1 MTLRVGIIG
10 AARVAVYAV
19 LAPAAA
25 NPRVAVLAV
34 AARDPARARAWAAEH
49 GVPRVHADY
58 AALVADPEIDLV
70 YVATPPAFH
79 LAHARLAIAARKP
92 LLVEKPFTLD
102 AGEAATL
109 LAEAATAGVPVFEAM
124 HSRHH
129 ALWPLISRLLPRIGA
144 VRHIDA
150 VFDVAVGTAENEFRW
165 HSRLGGGALMD
176 LGVYP
181 LAWVR
186 AIAGEPLAVTG
197 ASMRQQRGADAA
209 FAADLLLP
217 GGVGAHVAAD
227 MTAPFRARLA
237 IAGADGTLVVDNPLA
252 PQRGHLITLA
262 TAAGTEKHHARGPGT
277 YDAQLAAV
285 AACLLDGAAWPFP
298 ATDALASMRAI
309 DKVRAAT

>member
-1 MTLRVGIIG
+1 MTLRIGIIG
-10 AARVAVYAV
+10 AARVAVYAM

-25 NPRVAVLAV
+25 NDRVTVLAV
-34 AARDPARARAWAAEH
+34 AARDPARARAFAAEH

-58 AALVADPEIDLV
+58 AALAADPEIDLV

-79 LAHARLAIAARKP
+79 LAHARLAIAAGKP

-109 LAEAATAGVPVFEAM
+109 LAEAAAAGVPVFEAM

-129 ALWPLISRLLPRIGA
+129 ALWPLLQRLLLRIGA

-150 VFDVAVGTAENEFRW
+150 VFDVPVGTAENEFRW
-165 HSRLGGGALMD
+165 DSRLGGGALMD

-186 AIAGEPLAVTG
+186 AIAGEPLSVTA
-197 ASMRQQRGADAA
+197 ASMRQHREADAA

-227 MTAPFRARLA
+227 MMAPFRARLA
-237 IAGADGTLVVDNPLA
+237 ITGTDGTLVVDNPLA
-252 PQRGHLITLA
+252 PQRGHKITLA
-262 TAAGTEKHHARGPGT
+262 TAGGTEQHVANGPGT

-285 AACLLDGAAWPFP
+285 AACLIDGAGWPLP
-298 ATDALASMRAI
+298 AADACNSMRAI
-309 DKVRAAT
+309 DMVRTAA